1 MSETTLLDLLA
12 ASRQGESGAFQRA
25 LAEVYDELRRLAH
38 HQRRALGSSAT
49 LSTTALV
56 HEAFLKLSQGRPLAI
71 QDRHHLM
78 ALAARAMRLVLV
90 DAARARG
97 AEKRGAGLAVE
108 GLDPDL
114 IATAT
119 VAEEMLALDRALDR
133 LEELDEPLAR
143 LVEWR
148 YFGGMNDRE
157 LAEAFGRNERTIR
170 RDWEKARAFLV
181 RELGSSA
188 TAAG

>member
-1 MSETTLLDLLA
+1 MVELLA
-12 ASRQGESGAFQRA
+12 ASRQGERGAFEKA
-25 LAEVYDELRRLAH
+25 LAEVYDELHRLAH
-38 HQRRALGSSAT
+38 FQRRALGSGVT

-56 HEAFLKLSQGRPLAI
+56 HEAFLKLSQGQLLAV
-71 QDRHHLM
+71 QDRQHLL

-97 AEKRGAGLAVE
+97 AEKRGASLAVE
-108 GLDPDL
+108 GLDLDL
-114 IATAT
+114 LGTAT
-119 VAEEMLALDRALDR
+119 VAEEMLALDRALGR
-133 LEELDEPLAR
+133 LEVLDEQLAR

-181 RELGSSA
+181 RELGSSNPA
-188 TAAG
+188 PG

>member
-1 MSETTLLDLLA
+1 MSETTLLELLA
-12 ASRQGESGAFQRA
+12 ASRQGETGAFQKA
-25 LAEVYDELRRLAH
+25 LAEVYGELRRLAH
-38 HQRRALGSSAT
+38 HQRRALGSGAT

-56 HEAFLKLSQGRPLAI
+56 HEAFLKLSQGRPLAV
-71 QDRHHLM
+71 QDHQHLM

-97 AEKRGAGLAVE
+97 AQKRGADHAVD

-114 IATAT
+114 MASPA
-119 VAEEMLALDRALDR
+119 VAEEMLALDRALGR
-133 LEELDEPLAR
+133 LEELDEHLAR

-157 LAEAFGRNERTIR
+157 LAAAFGRNERTIR

-188 TAAG
+188 AAAG

>member
-1 MSETTLLDLLA
+1 MSETTLVELLA
-12 ASRQGESGAFQRA
+12 ASRQGESGAFQKA

-38 HQRRALGSSAT
+38 YQRRALGSGAT

-56 HEAFLKLSQGRPLAI
+56 HEAFLKLSQGQPLAV

-97 AEKRGAGLAVE
+97 AEKRGVDLAVE

-114 IATAT
+114 IATAA
-119 VAEEMLALDRALDR
+119 VADEMLALDRALGR
-133 LEELDEPLAR
+133 LEEVDEQLAR

-148 YFGGMNDRE
+148 YFGGMSDRE

-170 RDWEKARAFLV
+170 RDWQKARAFLV
-181 RELGSSA
+181 RELGP
-188 TAAG
+188 AAPAPG

>member
-1 MSETTLLDLLA
+1 MPETTLLELLA
-12 ASRQGESGAFQRA
+12 ASRQGESGAFQQA

-38 HQRRALGSSAT
+38 FQRRALASGAT

-56 HEAFLKLSQGRPLAI
+56 HETFLKLSQGQTLAV

-78 ALAARAMRLVLV
+78 ALAARAMRMVLV

-97 AEKRGAGLAVE
+97 AEKRGADLAVE

-119 VAEEMLALDRALDR
+119 VADEMLALDRALRR
-133 LEELDEPLAR
+133 LEERDEQLAR

-170 RDWEKARAFLV
+170 RDWQKARAFLV
-181 RELGSSA
+181 RELG
-188 TAAG
+188 AGSPAPG

>member
-1 MSETTLLDLLA
+1 MVELLA
-12 ASRQGESGAFQRA
+12 ASRQGERGAFEKA
-25 LAEVYDELRRLAH
+25 LAEVYDELHRLAH
-38 HQRRALGSSAT
+38 FQRRALGSGAT

-56 HEAFLKLSQGRPLAI
+56 HEAFLKLSQGRPLAV
-71 QDRHHLM
+71 QDRQHLL

-97 AEKRGAGLAVE
+97 AEKRGASLAVE
-108 GLDPDL
+108 GLDLDL
-114 IATAT
+114 LGTAT
-119 VAEEMLALDRALDR
+119 VAEEMLALDRALGR
-133 LEELDEPLAR
+133 LEVLDEQLAR

-181 RELGSSA
+181 RELGSSNPA
-188 TAAG
+188 PG

>member
-1 MSETTLLDLLA
+1 MPETTLVELLA
-12 ASRQGESGAFQRA
+12 ASRQGETGAFEKA
-25 LAEVYDELRRLAH
+25 LAEVYSELHRLAH
-38 HQRRALGSSAT
+38 FQRRALGSGAT

-56 HEAFLKLSQGRPLAI
+56 HEAFLKLSQGHTLAV
-71 QDRHHLM
+71 QDRHHLL

-97 AEKRGAGLAVE
+97 AEKRGADLAVE
-108 GLDPDL
+108 GLDLDL
-114 IATAT
+114 IATAA
-119 VAEEMLALDRALDR
+119 VAEEMLALDRALGR
-133 LEELDEPLAR
+133 LEELDEQLAR

-170 RDWEKARAFLV
+170 RDWLKARAFLV
-181 RELGSSA
+181 RELG
-188 TAAG
+188 AAAPAPG